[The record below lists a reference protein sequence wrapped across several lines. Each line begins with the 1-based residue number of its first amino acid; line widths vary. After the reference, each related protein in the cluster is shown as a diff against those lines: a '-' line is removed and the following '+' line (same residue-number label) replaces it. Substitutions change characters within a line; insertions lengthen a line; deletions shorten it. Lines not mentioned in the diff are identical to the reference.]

1 MKNFLLALFTLIL
14 GIVVGRYFLTDKG
27 NISREEQADIIVEK
41 IEEVNKLISLEG
53 SFAEVYTFEQTQKLF
68 FDLIPIPKKA
78 IVIAKAKTYVAYDLS
93 KMDYRLDE
101 KNKTVHL
108 ENIPEPE
115 IIIDPELQF
124 YDLQADIIPFNKKEL
139 SLLNKRATEL
149 LREEA
154 EKEEFLNLA
163 RKNLQLNLEKI
174 IFTANQLGWE
184 VNQD

>member
-1 MKNFLLALFTLIL
+1 MKNVLLAILTLIIGL
-14 GIVVGRYFLTDKG
+14 FVGRYFLGDKG
-27 NISREEQADIIVEK
+27 NITREEEAEIIVEK

-53 SFAEVYTFEQTQKLF
+53 NFAEVYTLEQTQKLF

-93 KMDYRLDE
+93 KMDYRLNE
-101 KNKTVHL
+101 QAKTVYL

-115 IIIDPELQF
+115 VIVDPELQF

-139 SLLNKRATEL
+139 SLLNQRATEL

-154 EKEEFLNLA
+154 EKEEFLQLA
-163 RKNLQLNLEKI
+163 EQNLQLNLEKI

-184 VNQD
+184 VKIK